1 MAVVLQTLVDSDFE
15 HVVKVTTTSTNT
27 NASIVDASA
36 LEGAA
41 SNPRLAIVA
50 CQWTTGSQTNILFD
64 ASSNDVAL
72 SLNGN
77 GAYNTGAA
85 ASAEGQRQLTHSFHC
100 QRHKYQLQCK
110 RQREQRRPYH
120 RRFRLHWHQHQ
131 HRHRPSAGGA
141 AIDGAH

>member
-1 MAVVLQTLVDSDFE
+1 MAVSAVILSDKDFE
-15 HVVKVTTTSTNT
+15 TVVKVTTTSTNT

-41 SNPRLAIVA
+41 SNPRLSIVA

-77 GAYNTGAA
+77 GAYNAGAQSMPSIANPASSGVTGDILLTNGS
-85 ASAEGQRQLTHSFHC
+85 ASVGTIWLKLRKTSG
-100 QRHKYQLQCK
+100 YDNLQ
-110 RQREQRRPYH
+110 
-120 RRFRLHWHQHQ
+120 
-131 HRHRPSAGGA
+131 
-141 AIDGAH
+141 